1 MGVANKFIQASK
13 QMKYMIQ
20 GKKSNINMNIL
31 VSIKCCLQN
40 EAVGVEGRRGRKEL
54 TLGDTIKGTEKKY
67 EFELIIRFIKSTD
80 RM

>member
-1 MGVANKFIQASK
+1 
-13 QMKYMIQ
+13 
-20 GKKSNINMNIL
+20 MNIL

-54 TLGDTIKGTEKKY
+54 TLGDTIKGTENKY

>member
-1 MGVANKFIQASK
+1 
-13 QMKYMIQ
+13 
-20 GKKSNINMNIL
+20 MNIL

-40 EAVGVEGRRGRKEL
+40 EAVGVEGRCGRKEL

>member
-1 MGVANKFIQASK
+1 
-13 QMKYMIQ
+13 
-20 GKKSNINMNIL
+20 MNIL

-40 EAVGVEGRRGRKEL
+40 EAVGVEGRHGRKEL
-54 TLGDTIKGTEKKY
+54 TLGDTIKGTENKY